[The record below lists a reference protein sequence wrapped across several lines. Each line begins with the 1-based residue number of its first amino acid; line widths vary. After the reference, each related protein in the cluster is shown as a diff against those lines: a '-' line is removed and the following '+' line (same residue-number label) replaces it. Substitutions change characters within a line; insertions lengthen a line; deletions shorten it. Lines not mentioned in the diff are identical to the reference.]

1 MPEKSAT
8 LNELGDMLAECD
20 LFREFDYAEIS
31 LAAHY
36 FNFIEIE
43 KGGAIFQE
51 GDPGAFMCIVYS
63 GKVSVLKINQDFE
76 KVEIAILQAGRS
88 FGEMAVLDGERRS
101 ATCIAAT
108 ECNLLTLSKDSL
120 DRMLLDVPATAAKV
134 VRAVAVSLSR
144 RLRIADGKLV
154 DRRSN
159 NAY

>member
-1 MPEKSAT
+1 MLEKSAT
-8 LNELGDMLAECD
+8 LNELTEMLAECD
-20 LFREFDYAEIS
+20 LFRDFAYAEIS
-31 LAAHY
+31 SAARY
-36 FNFIEIE
+36 FNFIEID

-51 GDPGAFMCIVYS
+51 GEAGAFMCIVNS
-63 GKVSVLKINQDFE
+63 GKVSILKTDQEGEN
-76 KVEIAILQAGRS
+76 VEIATLQAGRA

-134 VRAVAVSLSR
+134 VRAVAVSLSK
-144 RLRIADGKLV
+144 RLRMADGKLV

-159 NAY
+159 SAY